1 MEDFKELQV
10 SPKVYEESPDWAKR
24 VLGKALAETKFIPNA
39 ERRTLNK
46 DVGDVSKSSGMWA

>member
-1 MEDFKELQV
+1 MEDFKDQV